1 MALLAHQASLL
12 VGIMKN
18 HPGLIKERQVMDYRQ
33 LADPTAMSVN
43 EVLDQA
49 HSLEGEEVCIYG
61 YFVGQFEHVALH
73 HLPSIEARP
82 PKEAEWAKFAG
93 QDLLGSCIWVATE
106 KLKNLEASSRKVV
119 YITGTV
125 QFARWRIPPKLRWIA
140 TTYPR
145 LFQLCWPEPFAQLGH
160 FGRYPAAIKVA
171 KVRAF
176 ENSELL
182 YERPND
188 GGKAT

>member
-18 HPGLIKERQVMDYRQ
+18 YPGLIKEREVMNYRQ
-33 LADPTAMSVN
+33 LAGSTSMSVN
-43 EVLDQA
+43 ELLDQA
-49 HSLEGEEVCIYG
+49 RSLQGEEVCIW
-61 YFVGQFEHVALH
+61 VD
-73 HLPSIEARP
+73 
-82 PKEAEWAKFAG
+82 AKK
-93 QDLLGSCIWVATE
+93 WN
-106 KLKNLEASSRKVV
+106 KLKTQSRSVV

-125 QFARWRIPPKLRWIA
+125 QFARWRTPPKLRWIA

-145 LFQLCWPEPFAQLGH
+145 LFQLCWPQPFAQLGH

-182 YERPND
+182 YEKPNG